1 MKRSRWLDYEPVTAD
16 DRIAEL
22 VVRHH
27 LGEYQRRPAVQQRL
41 DAIFAEHPTP
51 PDAVDRLLRACDHLE
66 VTGRE
71 LERLAD
77 EAVNRKRTSAT
88 TPAIA
93 ERNAA

>member
-1 MKRSRWLDYEPVTAD
+1 MRASASPTPD

-51 PDAVDRLLRACDHLE
+51 PGTIDRLLRACDHLE

-88 TPAIA
+88 TPESA